1 MLELCNYYFA
11 ALTEIIDL
19 GKDYQLV
26 FKKKTF
32 KGMVD
37 EEWGIYM
44 LPRKTKLNLRTLV
57 LKSKT

>member
-1 MLELCNYYFA
+1 MSDIFTDDGRLINVKGMLELCNYYFA

-37 EEWGIYM
+37 EE
-44 LPRKTKLNLRTLV
+44 
-57 LKSKT
+57 

>member
-37 EEWGIYM
+37 EE
-44 LPRKTKLNLRTLV
+44 
-57 LKSKT
+57 